1 MRHERN
7 ITVETISDII
17 FRRHNIV
24 LMKDERA
31 DVKDKEDTIYK
42 ILTNEDIGKIVYNT
56 EINKDDGT
64 IKYYVVEGS
73 EIVDAIISFAE
84 NEFSA
89 SKILLN
95 SVFGEKNIFFT
106 KEQTFSEL
114 LDYYWFKKWFL
125 EYRYVAEYIGE
136 GE

>member
-7 ITVETISDII
+7 ITIETVHDII
-17 FRRHNIV
+17 SRRHNIV
-24 LMKDERA
+24 LGDERD
-31 DVKDKEDTIYK
+31 DVKDKAFTIAK
-42 ILTNEDIGKIVYNT
+42 ILSNVDIGKIVYNT

-84 NEFSA
+84 NEFTL
-89 SKILLN
+89 SKIFLN
-95 SVFGEKNIFFT
+95 SIFGEKNIFIT

-114 LDYYWFKKWFL
+114 LDYYCFKKWFL
-125 EYRYVAEYIGE
+125 EYTYIAEYINE

>member
-24 LMKDERA
+24 LQKDERA
-31 DVKDKEDTIYK
+31 YVEDKKDTIYK

-84 NEFSA
+84 NEFTL
-89 SKILLN
+89 SKIFLN
-95 SVFGEKNIFFT
+95 SIFGEKNIFIT

-114 LDYYWFKKWFL
+114 LDYYCFKKWFL

>member
-7 ITVETISDII
+7 ITIETIHDII
-17 FRRHNIV
+17 SRRHQIV
-24 LMKDERA
+24 LRKDERA
-31 DVKDKEDTIYK
+31 YVEDKKDTIYK

-84 NEFSA
+84 NEFFV
-89 SKILLN
+89 SKILL
-95 SVFGEKNIFFT
+95 SSIFGEKNIFFT

-125 EYRYVAEYIGE
+125 EYRYVVEYVSE
-136 GE
+136 NE

>member
-7 ITVETISDII
+7 IAIETISDII

-24 LMKDERA
+24 LEDERA
-31 DVKDKEDTIYK
+31 DVKDKRDIIYK

-56 EINKDDGT
+56 EINKDNGI
-64 IKYYVVEGS
+64 IKYYVIEGS
-73 EIVDAIISFAE
+73 EIVDAIISFVE

-95 SVFGEKNIFFT
+95 SVFEEKNIFIT
-106 KEQTFSEL
+106 EEKTFSDL
-114 LDYYWFKKWFL
+114 LEYYWFKKWFL
-125 EYRYVAEYIGE
+125 EYRYVAEYIDE

>member
-1 MRHERN
+1 MRYERN
-7 ITVETISDII
+7 ITIETVHDII
-17 FRRHNIV
+17 SRRHQIV
-24 LMKDERA
+24 LGDERD
-31 DVKDKEDTIYK
+31 DVKDKEYTIGK
-42 ILTNEDIGKIVYNT
+42 ILTNVDIGKIVYNT

-84 NEFSA
+84 NEFTL
-89 SKILLN
+89 SKIFLN
-95 SVFGEKNIFFT
+95 SIFGEKNIFIT
-106 KEQTFSEL
+106 KEQTFSDL

-125 EYRYVAEYIGE
+125 EYRYVAEYIDE

>member
-1 MRHERN
+1 MRYERN

-17 FRRHNIV
+17 SRRHQIV
-24 LMKDERA
+24 LGDERD
-31 DVKDKEDTIYK
+31 DVKDKSYIIAK
-42 ILTNEDIGKIVYNT
+42 ILSNVDIGKIVYNT

-84 NEFSA
+84 NEFA
-89 SKILLN
+89 LSKIFLN
-95 SVFGEKNIFFT
+95 SIFGEKNIFIT

-114 LDYYWFKKWFL
+114 LDYYCFKKWFL

-136 GE
+136 AE

>member
-1 MRHERN
+1 MRFERN

-17 FRRHNIV
+17 FRRHNVV
-24 LMKDERA
+24 LGGDERD
-31 DVKDKEDTIYK
+31 DVEDKEYTIGK
-42 ILTNEDIGKIVYNT
+42 ILTNVDIGKIVYNT

-84 NEFSA
+84 NEFA
-89 SKILLN
+89 ISKILLN
-95 SVFGEKNIFFT
+95 SIFGEKNITFS

-114 LDYYWFKKWFL
+114 LYYYCFKKWFL
-125 EYRYVAEYIGE
+125 EYRYIAEYVSKE
-136 GE
+136 E

>member
-7 ITVETISDII
+7 ITIETISDII

-24 LMKDERA
+24 LGEER
-31 DVKDKEDTIYK
+31 DNVKDKEYTIGK
-42 ILTNEDIGKIVYNT
+42 ILTNVDIGKIVYNT

-64 IKYYVVEGS
+64 IKYYIVEGS

-84 NEFSA
+84 NKFTV

-95 SVFGEKNIFFT
+95 SIFEEKNITFS

-114 LDYYWFKKWFL
+114 LDYYYFKKWFL
-125 EYRYVAEYIGE
+125 EYRYVAEYF
-136 GE
+136 